1 MGLAGGGGGGG
12 AVTQFLGGVS
22 ALLSGDSPCLGLGE
36 LLGEECEEARGGLGL
51 LAWLDYVLSQGCL
64 NLRSTLPFSL
74 WGAEESVPYSL
85 GVWRVSLWSSEARIG
100 FCLSV
105 QLPSFRVFLTPPP
118 PSSSCLS
125 AAWGVGLC
133 LCLGASAAGRKSVAL
148 GEVSWHVTEPRE
160 RGLEAPLIFGLGFL
174 FYLGKLSSHSIC
186 CNPTDASGQLSE

>member
-1 MGLAGGGGGGG
+1 MWAWQGVGGGGG

-36 LLGEECEEARGGLGL
+36 LLGEECEEERGGLGL

-105 QLPSFRVFLTPPP
+105 QLPSFRVFLTPP
-118 PSSSCLS
+118 SSLLLLSVCCLGCGS
-125 AAWGVGLC
+125 VSVSGGLC
-133 LCLGASAAGRKSVAL
+133 CREEKCCSGR
-148 GEVSWHVTEPRE
+148 GELACDR
-160 RGLEAPLIFGLGFL
+160 APGKGLGGPLDLWPWFPVL
-174 FYLGKLSSHSIC
+174 PRKAVFAQYLL
-186 CNPTDASGQLSE
+186 